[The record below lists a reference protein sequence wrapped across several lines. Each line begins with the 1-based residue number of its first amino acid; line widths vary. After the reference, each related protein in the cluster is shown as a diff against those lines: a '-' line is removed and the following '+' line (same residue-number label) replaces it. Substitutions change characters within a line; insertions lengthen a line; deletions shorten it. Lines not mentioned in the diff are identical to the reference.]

1 MPVTYVDQFIAMC
14 IVCAGTLCA
23 AFDLPLLVAC
33 KWFAIASG
41 LQVDCNCQWI
51 ASVLQLAMDRQWIAI
66 ASGSQLPVDC
76 WWIAIASG
84 LQVGCK
90 WIAIAS

>member
-1 MPVTYVDQFIAMC
+1 MPVTFLDQVIAEC

-23 AFDLPLLVAC
+23 AFDLPLLLAC
-33 KWFAIASG
+33 QWFAIASG

-66 ASGSQLPVDC
+66 ASGSNFPLDC
-76 WWIAIASG
+76 WWVAIASG

>member
-1 MPVTYVDQFIAMC
+1 MPLTFVDQFIAMC

-23 AFDLPLLVAC
+23 AFDLPLLLAC
-33 KWFAIASG
+33 QWVAIASG
-41 LQVDCNCQWI
+41 LQVDCQWI
-51 ASVLQLAMDRQWIAI
+51 ASVLQLAVDCQWVAI

-76 WWIAIASG
+76 RRVAIASG